1 MPFFFQTSNLLATL
15 LRERS
20 REETT
25 DKGRRTGKAKRLN
38 RRTVGPLDQRKWT
51 LGHLDTWTLG
61 PLIRYLIKGPS
72 VQVSKCPSVHLRWSK
87 GPTVLRFKRFALPV
101 RRPLSVV
108 SSRLR
113 SLSKV
118 ASKLEV

>member
-61 PLIRYLIKGPS
+61 HLDPLIYFESKGPG
-72 VQVSKCPSVHLRWSK
+72 VQVSKRPSVHSSSVKVSNGPRIQETIATMIQGSK
-87 GPTVLRFKRFALPV
+87 GPMYVT
-101 RRPLSVV
+101 
-108 SSRLR
+108 
-113 SLSKV
+113 
-118 ASKLEV
+118 